1 MAPLAEVPSYD
12 LVLVSCE
19 ELVEGLADQSQR
31 EIIGGPAVAE
41 YLDLDL
47 DWEAPRGRDWRVDM
61 A

>member
-1 MAPLAEVPSYD
+1 M
-12 LVLVSCE
+12 LVSCE

-31 EIIGGPAVAE
+31 EIIGGSAAAE

-47 DWEAPRGRDWRVDM
+47 NWEAPRGRGWRVDM